1 MNFFDIH
8 KIPNK
13 GIPLSVQR
21 KLWLR

>member
-21 KLWLR
+21 KLWL